1 VDCLYCGPRIVD
13 QWRQLV
19 KEAAP
24 TLFLTLTKAGKT
36 VEEAAR
42 ALTTFLQRLRRGSK
56 GNGPNRVDVH
66 EAYPIGYFVV
76 LERRH
81 SNFEENGFLAL
92 ANTLYRQFKA
102 LLEKAGFPSIHFY
115 DLRRSVVTLLL
126 ARGVPPRV
134 VQEILG
140 HSQIGITMDIYS
152 HVLPIM
158 HQEAM
163 GKLNEAFT
171 HGDEEEE
178 TNNDDTASGGWC

>member
-1 VDCLYCGPRIVD
+1 MDCLYCGPRKVD

-66 EAYPIGYFVV
+66 EAYPIGYFAV

-81 SNFEENGFLAL
+81 SNFEENGFLAP
-92 ANTLYRQFKA
+92 ANTLYRQFRV
-102 LLEKAGFPSIHFY
+102 LLEKAGLPSIRFH
-115 DLRRSVVTLLL
+115 DLRHSVAILLL
-126 ARGVPPRV
+126 ARGVHPRV

-152 HVLPIM
+152 HVDFIQM
-158 HQEAM
+158 FQTT
-163 GKLNEAFT
+163 GSN
-171 HGDEEEE
+171 
-178 TNNDDTASGGWC
+178 